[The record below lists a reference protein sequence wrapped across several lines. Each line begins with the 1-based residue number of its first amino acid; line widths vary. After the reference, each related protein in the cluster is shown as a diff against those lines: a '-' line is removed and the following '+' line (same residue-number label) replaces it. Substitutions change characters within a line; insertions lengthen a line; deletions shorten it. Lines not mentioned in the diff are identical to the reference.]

1 MACSKDTASKVA
13 RTHYD
18 DIQFAIDSR
27 YKVTKVLGKGT
38 YGVVCLAYEANESSN
53 RKVAIK
59 KVMKIFT
66 NEVLVKRAMRELK
79 LMRHFRGHRNVCW
92 IRCCFLFYIIF
103 FAIIIIIVILTLN

>member
-1 MACSKDTASKVA
+1 MSCSKEIATSTNIV

-38 YGVVCLAYEANESSN
+38 YGVVCLAYESSESGT

-66 NEVLVKRAMRELK
+66 NETLVKRAMRELK
-79 LMRHFRGHRNVCW
+79 LMRHFRGHRNVSG
-92 IRCCFLFYIIF
+92 RFDVF
-103 FAIIIIIVILTLN
+103 FGLD

>member
-1 MACSKDTASKVA
+1 MSCAKEASSTNNVV

-27 YKVTKVLGKGT
+27 YKITKVLGKGT
-38 YGVVCLAYEANESSN
+38 YGVVCLAYEATESNS

-66 NEVLVKRAMRELK
+66 NETLVKRAMRELK
-79 LMRHFRGHRNVCW
+79 LMRHFRGHRNV
-92 IRCCFLFYIIF
+92 RLKRYI
-103 FAIIIIIVILTLN
+103 VS

>member
-1 MACSKDTASKVA
+1 MACSKGTASKVA

-79 LMRHFRGHRNVCW
+79 LMRHFRGHRNVSR
-92 IRCCFLFYIIF
+92 IGFYYLFF
-103 FAIIIIIVILTLN
+103 VVLILLSF